1 MSRTKRQ
8 WQWRESWLSKLVRLE
23 QLGYFLSLLPLVCF
37 FNQWL
42 SSKASGVGNFSSE
55 ESCFNYQVRLP
66 CTLKI
71 SNFVKKT
78 VVVTY
83 LRFEQTVL
91 WCMVLVLVWFKATSK
106 NFQMSTLF
114 LGHSV
119 MFSMSV
125 KLYIYTV
132 SCFYSDFHS
141 MFPRNVTLII
151 DTLVLPFVWA
161 S

>member
-55 ESCFNYQVRLP
+55 ESCFNYQVRLL

-83 LRFEQTVL
+83 LRFEQTIL
-91 WCMVLVLVWFKATSK
+91 WYMVLVLVWFKTTSK

-114 LGHSV
+114 FLGHAV

-125 KLYIYTV
+125 KLYIYSV
-132 SCFYSDFHS
+132 ICFYSDFR
-141 MFPRNVTLII
+141 PTLIT